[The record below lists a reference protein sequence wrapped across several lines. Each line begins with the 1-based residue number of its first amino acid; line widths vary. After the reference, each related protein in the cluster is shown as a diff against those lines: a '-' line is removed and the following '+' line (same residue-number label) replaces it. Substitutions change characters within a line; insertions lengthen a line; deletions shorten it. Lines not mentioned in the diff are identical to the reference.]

1 MEGRRPRALYLTDDR
16 KHVSCMAIGRGLE
29 TVLGGTL
36 CAVKMRA
43 PLVKLFAGNARTAPV
58 PVRGLMTRWQTSV
71 CGKPKPE
78 GVALALFIETV
89 LLSLQRGR
97 RIGGNNS

>member
-1 MEGRRPRALYLTDDR
+1 MPRPVRGNLALL
-16 KHVSCMAIGRGLE
+16 IGGVKPWHPPPCFFIE
-29 TVLGGTL
+29 TVLGSTL